1 MNWEQYW
8 NQYPSSFK
16 ETQFYEQV
24 GQTICGKPISSDH
37 LNTIVDD
44 IKNALNITRN
54 DVILDMC
61 CGNGLLTWEISKFC
75 DLIVG
80 IDFSKTLI
88 EIANKYFSRE
98 NISYYCM
105 SILDKNLII
114 QFPNKFSKVFMY
126 GGLQYFDITGL
137 SNILEQVKGITIKDA
152 VIFIGFIPDKDKIWD
167 FYDTDEKVQKYF
179 ERKNANQEYLGT
191 WWSKK
196 DIAEICTGYGFEVE
210 FNIPTSS
217 DASYYRFDVRLRRI
231 DQNNAD

>member
-114 QFPNKFSKVFMY
+114 QFPNKFSKVFMH

-152 VIFIGFIPDKDKIWD
+152 VIFIGFIPTRIKFGTFMIRMKKCRNISKEKMQIKNILALGGARKIS
-167 FYDTDEKVQKYF
+167 QKF
-179 ERKNANQEYLGT
+179 VPAMALKSNSISQ
-191 WWSKK
+191 
-196 DIAEICTGYGFEVE
+196 
-210 FNIPTSS
+210 P
-217 DASYYRFDVRLRRI
+217 RRTLAII
-231 DQNNAD
+231 DLM